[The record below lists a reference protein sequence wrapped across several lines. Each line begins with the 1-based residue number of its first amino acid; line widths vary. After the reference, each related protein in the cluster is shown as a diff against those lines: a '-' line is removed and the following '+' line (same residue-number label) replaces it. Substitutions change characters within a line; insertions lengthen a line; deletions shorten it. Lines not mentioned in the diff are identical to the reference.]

1 MKILSSPTCARSA
14 TRHARAFTLAEMV
27 ITVGVFMLLMG
38 GILYGYLFGLNLF
51 QITKVKLGASDDA
64 RKALIRLTD
73 EIRSANRVEIGAGN
87 LTNFVE
93 DATNGVQ
100 TGFALRIYPD
110 SNHNNWIRYWYE
122 TNKADTANFTKLLR
136 TTDGVTFRQAMPHGI
151 TNGPNSNL
159 VPIFSSEDSAGNA
172 LTNNFNNRVIGVTL
186 QFYELGY
193 PIVGIGNG
201 NYYDFYQLHTRIT
214 RRTLY

>member
-1 MKILSSPTCARSA
+1 MKILFSPTDARRT
-14 TRHARAFTLAEMV
+14 TRHTRAFTMAEMV

-51 QITKVKLGASDDA
+51 QITKIKLGASDDA

-73 EIRSANRVEIGAGN
+73 EIRSANQVQIGAGN
-87 LTNFVE
+87 LTSFLE

-100 TGFALRIYPD
+100 VGFAMQIYPD
-110 SNHNNWIRYWYE
+110 TNHNNWIRYWYE
-122 TNKADTANFTKLLR
+122 TNSADTTNFTKLLR
-136 TTDGVTFRQAMPHGI
+136 TTDGTNFQRTMPHAI
-151 TNGPNSNL
+151 TNR
-159 VPIFSSEDSAGNA
+159 VPIFSSEDPAGNY
-172 LTNNFNNRVIGVTL
+172 LTNNLNNRVIGVTL
-186 QFYELGY
+186 QFYQIEY
-193 PIVGIGNG
+193 PIVMIGTN

>member
-1 MKILSSPTCARSA
+1 MKLLASPAGARA
-14 TRHARAFTLAEMV
+14 AARFTRAFTVAEMV

-64 RKALIRLTD
+64 RKAVIRLTD
-73 EIRSANRVEIGAGN
+73 EIRSANRIKIGSGN

-93 DATNGVQ
+93 DATNGIQ
-100 TGFALRIYPD
+100 AGFAMQIYP
-110 SNHNNWIRYWYE
+110 NTNVNNWIRYWYE
-122 TNKADTANFTKLLR
+122 TNSADTTNFTKLLR
-136 TTDGVTFRQAMPHGI
+136 TTDGISFRQTMPHAI
-151 TNGPNSNL
+151 TNL
-159 VPIFSSEDSAGNA
+159 VPIFSSEDSAGNF
-172 LTNNFNNRVIGVTL
+172 LTNNLNNRVIGVTL
-186 QFYELGY
+186 QFYQLEY
-193 PIVGIGNG
+193 PLVKIGNG